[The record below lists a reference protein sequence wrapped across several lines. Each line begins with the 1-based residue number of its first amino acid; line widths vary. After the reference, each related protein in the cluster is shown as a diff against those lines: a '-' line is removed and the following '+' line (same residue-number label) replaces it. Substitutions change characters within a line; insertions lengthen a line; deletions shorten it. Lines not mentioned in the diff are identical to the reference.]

1 MLALILLT
9 TFTASLMASSNLSIS
24 LVSTNSAVKQLAF
37 SQTIERINTQSVR
50 DNEAKVLALEIT
62 NLSDYALFPYLEYEL
77 LKHQVSQRSPQDI
90 LDFMTRYRDLPFI
103 PTLRRYAINKK
114 YHDQQWQAVIAL
126 HKAGNSAKYQC
137 MYLDA
142 LINNNQLNKALSQI
156 TSLWK
161 TGQSLPE
168 RCDSVLA
175 RWAKS
180 GKKTQALI
188 KHRIELAFKA
198 RNNKLVKYL
207 AKSLDKANRESFNY
221 WHALYKKP
229 SQLEQLAY
237 WKKKGHTANVM
248 MYIAFER
255 LSYQKPLVA
264 AKLVKKMKRHWGFTS
279 SQKSTL
285 LNKLVLRLLTNDHI
299 NDALE
304 PWLNEFD
311 WKALNNSQRSQI
323 LRHLVGLSHWQ
334 HIDNISRQHL
344 VIKKA
349 SLEWQ
354 YWHSIALLEL
364 GQVTQATKRLT
375 EISHKRRYYGF
386 LASDILERPYSLNH
400 QALAVDQKQIDR
412 LLTQPHAVRAY
423 QLYQLGRNLDAQ
435 REWYYFVRALGEE
448 QRISAAQAAHEWGW
462 HDRAIITLTMTPWRD
477 DLDLRFPMPHLAHFE
492 TEAKRNEINLSWP
505 LAIARQESA
514 FMTKANSAAGARG
527 LMQLMPGTAK
537 LQAKHS
543 KVLYHQTSQL
553 YKPSMNIRLG
563 TGYLEQML
571 QHFDNNLAVA
581 AAAYNAG
588 PHRVKHWVTN
598 HLPQAQWIETIPF
611 RETREYVKN
620 VLAYSV
626 IYQQRLSQQV
636 KLPSTAIAPERMSIN
651 AK

>member
-1 MLALILLT
+1 
-9 TFTASLMASSNLSIS
+9 MASSKGSIS

-37 SQTIERINTQSVR
+37 SQTVERINTQNVR
-50 DNEAKVLALEIT
+50 NNEAKALAQEIAG
-62 NLSDYALFPYLEYEL
+62 LSDYALFPYLEYEL
-77 LKHQVSQRSPQDI
+77 LKHQISQRSQQDI
-90 LDFMTRYRDLPFI
+90 LAFMTRYRDLPFI
-103 PTLRRYAINKK
+103 ATLRRYAINKK

-142 LINNNQLNKALSQI
+142 LINNNQLNKALTQI

-168 RCDSVLA
+168 QCDPVLE
-175 RWAKS
+175 RWTKS

-188 KHRIELAFKA
+188 KQRIELAFKA

-207 AKSLDKANRESFNY
+207 AKSLDKANRKSFNY
-221 WHALYKKP
+221 WHLLYQNP
-229 SQLEQLAY
+229 SELEQLAY
-237 WKKKGHTANVM
+237 WKQKGHTANVM
-248 MYIAFER
+248 MYIALER

-264 AKLVKKMKRHWGFTS
+264 AKLVEQIKRHWGFTR

-299 NDALE
+299 NDTLE
-304 PWLNEFD
+304 PWLKEFD
-311 WKALNNSQRSQI
+311 WKALNNSQRSQV

-344 VIKKA
+344 VTKTA

-364 GQVTQATKRLT
+364 GQVAQATKRLT
-375 EISHKRRYYGF
+375 EISLKRRYYGF
-386 LASDILERPYSLNH
+386 LASDILKRPYSLNH

-448 QRISAAQAAHEWGW
+448 QRISAAQVAHEWGW

-477 DLDLRFPMPHLAHFE
+477 DLELRFPMPHLAYFE

-514 FMTKANSAAGARG
+514 FMTKANSAVGARG

-588 PHRVKHWVTN
+588 PHRVKHWVTDQ
-598 HLPQAQWIETIPF
+598 LPQAQWIETIPF